1 MCLFLYTFVYN
12 HYFKSTLKTI
22 NHGIIMIGNE
32 KKRTNKKDD
41 KKAIPAK
48 DKKVLTKKEKTL
60 SIIRKIIYLLMFAL
74 VIFGFVYLSNK
85 YENKDTEEKYITDY
99 YKDLKSEKYEVI
111 NGTQM
116 INYVKRGKN
125 IIIIG
130 SETSEWSK
138 KLMTIVDPIFDTFG
152 IDKVYYYDINNDK
165 AQKNS
170 NYYKIKEL
178 LKGSLTT
185 TDGSNSNLLAPSIY
199 IVDNGKV
206 LYYNTDTVAMK
217 NTIEIDEYWN
227 EENLIKFQIEFEQAL
242 VNYYLNNN

>member
-1 MCLFLYTFVYN
+1 M
-12 HYFKSTLKTI
+12 S
-22 NHGIIMIGNE
+22 
-32 KKRTNKKDD
+32 TNKKDD

-85 YENKDTEEKYITDY
+85 YENKDTEVKYITDY

-199 IVDNGKV
+199 IVDNGKI

-227 EENLIKFQIEFEQAL
+227 EENLINFQIEFEQAL

>member
-1 MCLFLYTFVYN
+1 
-12 HYFKSTLKTI
+12 
-22 NHGIIMIGNE
+22 
-32 KKRTNKKDD
+32 
-41 KKAIPAK
+41 
-48 DKKVLTKKEKTL
+48 
-60 SIIRKIIYLLMFAL
+60 MFAL

-85 YENKDTEEKYITDY
+85 YENKDTEVKYITDY

-199 IVDNGKV
+199 IVDNGKI

>member
-1 MCLFLYTFVYN
+1 M
-12 HYFKSTLKTI
+12 S
-22 NHGIIMIGNE
+22 
-32 KKRTNKKDD
+32 TNKKDD

-85 YENKDTEEKYITDY
+85 YENKDTEVKYITDY

>member
-1 MCLFLYTFVYN
+1 M
-12 HYFKSTLKTI
+12 S
-22 NHGIIMIGNE
+22 
-32 KKRTNKKDD
+32 TNKKDD

-85 YENKDTEEKYITDY
+85 YENKDTEVKYITDY

-199 IVDNGKV
+199 IVDNGKI

>member
-1 MCLFLYTFVYN
+1 M
-12 HYFKSTLKTI
+12 S
-22 NHGIIMIGNE
+22 
-32 KKRTNKKDD
+32 TNKKDD

-85 YENKDTEEKYITDY
+85 YENKDTEVKYITDY

-185 TDGSNSNLLAPSIY
+185 TDGSSSNLLAPSIY
-199 IVDNGKV
+199 IVDNGKI

-227 EENLIKFQIEFEQAL
+227 EENLINFQIEFEQAL

>member
-1 MCLFLYTFVYN
+1 M
-12 HYFKSTLKTI
+12 S
-22 NHGIIMIGNE
+22 
-32 KKRTNKKDD
+32 TNKKDD

-85 YENKDTEEKYITDY
+85 YENKDTEVKYITDY

-185 TDGSNSNLLAPSIY
+185 TDGSSSNLLAPSIY
-199 IVDNGKV
+199 IVDNGKI